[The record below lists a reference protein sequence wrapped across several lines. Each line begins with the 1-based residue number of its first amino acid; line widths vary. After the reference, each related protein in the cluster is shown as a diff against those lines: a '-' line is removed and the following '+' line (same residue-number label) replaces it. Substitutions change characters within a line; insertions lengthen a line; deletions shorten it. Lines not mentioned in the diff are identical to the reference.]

1 MQMMKRSQAIFPLRS
16 LRTVTGW
23 RRCAL
28 SVLLSFG
35 AVTVATAQSTL
46 LQTLRSRGAS
56 GQGTVTVTQSA
67 EIERLVSGVKAAPKT
82 TAQPV
87 TPARTAGSGAAVK
100 AEGSHPS
107 HTAATAAGRGTTPVT
122 PAKHPEGA
130 RTHSEPA
137 EHHTASGK
145 ATAHRTEPVTHHAAT
160 AEAAA
165 PEVHL
170 HVNRLRYKA
179 RGFRICI
186 FTGGNSRADR
196 QRALE
201 MGRKCR
207 EKFPELAAY
216 TSFSAPRWV
225 THVGDFRTRAE
236 AQKYVSRIRRARLSY
251 EVRIVGSEVNLPV
264 E

>member
-1 MQMMKRSQAIFPLRS
+1 MMKRSQAIYPFLS
-16 LRTVTGW
+16 LRALTGW

-35 AVTVATAQSTL
+35 TMTVATAQSTL
-46 LQTLRSRGAS
+46 LQTLRSRGTS

-67 EIERLVSGVKAAPKT
+67 EIERLVSGASAAPKT
-82 TAQPV
+82 VKPV
-87 TPARTAGSGAAVK
+87 TPARPAGSGSAVK
-100 AEGSHPS
+100 AESSHPS
-107 HTAATAAGRGTTPVT
+107 HPVATTAARGTTSVT
-122 PAKHPEGA
+122 PAKHPENNH
-130 RTHSEPA
+130 TSSETP
-137 EHHTASGK
+137 EHHAAAGK
-145 ATAHRTEPVTHHAAT
+145 AAAHRTAPVTHHAAT
-160 AEAAA
+160 PEPAA

-207 EKFPELAAY
+207 DKFPELAAY